1 MANIL
6 LIEDDEDIR
15 LNVVEILTLAEH
27 NIIIAKNG
35 TEGIAMAQR
44 EKPDLI
50 ISDVTM
56 PGIDGFG
63 VLHILRM
70 HPSIKYTPFIFLT
83 SKSESADF
91 RQAIKLG
98 ADDYITKPFEGS
110 ELLNAVEA
118 NLKHNRQDRNSEEL
132 DEEENVKVTDEKT
145 GTKHTASDGADPL
158 LELIKNC
165 ETTEYKKKHIIY
177 KEKSTPRFLYYI
189 KSGKIKT
196 FKRHEDGKDLVI
208 SLLGEGDYIGY
219 AAILENSYQTETAEV
234 IEDCELAMIP
244 RKKFEQVLSS
254 SGEVMKRIMNML
266 AKNLLEKEE
275 QVLGLAYNTLRKKVA
290 EALLSLEKKYHKQ
303 KDEKFTINLGR
314 TELASIAG
322 TATES
327 LIRTL
332 TEFKQEKLIEMHN
345 GLITIIDKDRLEYLL
360 R

>member
-1 MANIL
+1 MASIL

-27 NIIIAKNG
+27 KVTTAPNG
-35 TEGIAMAQR
+35 TEGVAVAQKVR
-44 EKPDLI
+44 PDLI
-50 ISDVTM
+50 VSDVSM

-63 VLHILRM
+63 VLHLIRKNPLTKD
-70 HPSIKYTPFIFLT
+70 IPFIFLT
-83 SKSESADF
+83 SKSESTDF

-110 ELLNAVEA
+110 DLLNAVEL
-118 NLKHNRQDRNSEEL
+118 NLKKRIAINS
-132 DEEENVKVTDEKT
+132 DNNDAAQSD
-145 GTKHTASDGADPL
+145 HTPQASKRGEYTDPL
-158 LELIKNC
+158 FELINSS
-165 ETTEYKKKHIIY
+165 ETVEYKKKHVIY

-196 FKRHEDGKDLVI
+196 YKRHEDGKDLVI
-208 SLLGEGDYIGY
+208 ALLGEGDFMGH
-219 AAILENSYQTETAEV
+219 AAILENTYNPETAEV
-234 IEDCELAMIP
+234 IEDCEVAMIP
-244 RKKFEQVLSS
+244 RKKFEQLLNNHP
-254 SGEVMKRIMNML
+254 EVMKRMMNML
-266 AKNLLEKEE
+266 AKSLIEKEE

-290 EALLSLEKKYHKQ
+290 EALLSLEKKYHKDKKEQ
-303 KDEKFTINLGR
+303 FTINLGR

-332 TEFKQEKLIEMHN
+332 TEFKQEKLIDMHN
-345 GLITIIDKDRLEYLL
+345 GLITIIDKNKLEYLL

>member
-15 LNVVEILTLAEH
+15 LNVAEILTLAEH
-27 NIIIAKNG
+27 NIMIATNG
-35 TEGIAMAQR
+35 TDGIAIAQK
-44 EKPDLI
+44 EHPDLI

-63 VLHILRM
+63 VLHILRK
-70 HPSIKYTPFIFLT
+70 HPSIRHIPFIFLT

-98 ADDYITKPFEGS
+98 ADDYIIKPFEGS
-110 ELLNAVEA
+110 DLLNAVDA
-118 NLKHNRQDRNSEEL
+118 NLKKNRQDRSIEEDNEHSE
-132 DEEENVKVTDEKT
+132 VAAEKIND
-145 GTKHTASDGADPL
+145 KHKTNDGKDPL
-158 LELIKNC
+158 LELIKSS
-165 ETTEYKKKHIIY
+165 ETIEYKKKHIIY

-208 SLLGEGDYIGY
+208 SLLGEGDFLSY

-234 IEDCELAMIP
+234 IEDCELAMVP
-244 RKKFEQVLSS
+244 RKKFEQVLSDNA
-254 SGEVMKRIMNML
+254 EVMKRIMNLL
-266 AKNLLEKEE
+266 AKNLMEKEE

-290 EALLSLEKKYHKQ
+290 EALLSLEKKYHKK

>member
-27 NIIIAKNG
+27 NIITAANG

-44 EKPDLI
+44 ENPDLI

-70 HPSIKYTPFIFLT
+70 HPSMKYTPFIFLT
-83 SKSESADF
+83 SKSESGDF

-98 ADDYITKPFEGS
+98 ADDYIIKPFEGS
-110 ELLNAVEA
+110 DLLNAVEA
-118 NLKHNRQDRNSEEL
+118 NLKKNRQNRNTN
-132 DEEENVKVTDEKT
+132 EENNVAENGNTNTRHKAND
-145 GTKHTASDGADPL
+145 GTDPL
-158 LELIKNC
+158 LELIKNS
-165 ETTEYKKKHIIY
+165 ETIEYKKKHIIY
-177 KEKSTPRFLYYI
+177 KEKSIPRFLYYI

-208 SLLGEGDYIGY
+208 NLLGEGDYISY

-234 IEDCELAMIP
+234 IEDCELVMIP

-254 SGEVMKRIMNML
+254 NADVMKRIMNML
-266 AKNLLEKEE
+266 AKNLMEKEE

-290 EALLSLEKKYHKQ
+290 EALLSLQKKYHKQ